1 MKAQIDI
8 DQLTKSFAEVVAV
21 DDATLTIHPGE
32 FFTILGPSGSGK
44 STLLMLLAGFLEA
57 TKGDIR
63 IDGRSVVGLPPHKRS
78 FGVVFQ
84 QYALFPNMN
93 VRRNVAFPLEERR
106 LPREEIKKKVEETLR
121 LVELDGFAD
130 RKIDE
135 LSGGQQQRVALARA
149 LVFDPPL
156 LLMDEPLSALDRRLR
171 ETMQLELQRLHRR
184 LGVTVIYVTHD
195 QGEALTL
202 SDRVA
207 VMRDGRIVQVASPRE
222 LYEQPVDSFVASFL
236 GESNLL
242 PATVSAIHDGHVEL
256 EGGDGL
262 SVTCPVPSVSPEVGE
277 DVMLVVRPEHVE
289 LAISRDALTADSA
302 GEPGFTASG
311 LIAEVTYLGET
322 TRYVADC
329 RGRRIIARRQNDV
342 GVPLFGVG
350 DPVTVSWPSHAA
362 QICR

>member
-8 DQLTKSFAEVVAV
+8 DQLTKSFANVVAV

-57 TKGDIR
+57 TRGDIR

-106 LPREEIKKKVEETLR
+106 LPREEIRKKVDETLR

-242 PATVSAIHDGHVEL
+242 PATVSSVHDGHAEL
-256 EGGDGL
+256 VGDDGL
-262 SVTCPVPSVSPEVGE
+262 SLTCTAPSPAPAVGE
-277 DVMLVVRPEHVE
+277 EVMVVIRPEHVE
-289 LAISRDALTADSA
+289 LTAGRESGTPD
-302 GEPGFTASG
+302 EPSGFLDEG
-311 LIAEVTYLGET
+311 LVEEVIYLGET
-322 TRYVADC
+322 TRYVVDC

-342 GVPLFGVG
+342 GVPLLAVG
-350 DPVTVSWPSHAA
+350 DAVTVTWPSHAA